1 MVPVLDWF
9 VLKMANRCRCLKN
22 VMSITKMFSILRKR
36 EEDEGAAEERRE
48 IHLAVTM
55 DNPEY
60 LSSLLSEDKYKK
72 LVNSG
77 WGVSVTPLHLAAS
90 KGSLE
95 CLKILLANGEE
106 VDILDLKAQTPLFT
120 AVSGGHFDCV
130 KELLK
135 AGACPSGSIYN
146 NCTPVLNAAREG
158 NTSILRELLD
168 YGAEPNVKCKL
179 PNWTTNIA
187 TTTGPLYLSAVYG
200 HLECFRILLLY
211 GADPD
216 YNCTDEKLLKRIQC
230 PKTVLDVCLKHG
242 CRTSFVKLL
251 VDFGA
256 NVYLPDIHI
265 STSFPNHEAMEL
277 LATEKVHPRS
287 LMSQCRITIRR
298 LMKQVRKLGLIDQLE
313 VPDVLL
319 RYLQYH
325 DELDYQEKLPRHKEE
340 YTKYMM
346 C

>member
-1 MVPVLDWF
+1 MVI
-9 VLKMANRCRCLKN
+9 CRCLKMS
-22 VMSITKMFSILRKR
+22 VMDITKMFSLLRKG
-36 EEDEGAAEERRE
+36 EEDEGAAVEHRE
-48 IHLAVTM
+48 LHMAVTM

-72 LVNSG
+72 LVNSQSG
-77 WGVSVTPLHLAAS
+77 WGVPVTPLRLAAS

-95 CLKILLANGEE
+95 CLKILLANGAE
-106 VDILDLKAQTPLFT
+106 VDILDVKAQTPLFT

-130 KELLK
+130 RELLK

-179 PNWTTNIA
+179 PNLTTNIA

-216 YNCTDEKLLKRIQC
+216 YNCTDEKLLKRIKC

-265 STSFPNHEAMEL
+265 SKSFPNHEAMEL
-277 LATEKVHPRS
+277 LARNKVHPKS
-287 LMSQCRITIRR
+287 LMSQCRLTILKLLR
-298 LMKQVRKLGLIDQLE
+298 QVEKMQHLQQLE
-313 VPDVLL
+313 IPQTMI
-319 RYLQYH
+319 RYLLH
-325 DELDYQEKLPRHKEE
+325 E
-340 YTKYMM
+340 T
-346 C
+346 